1 MREVN
6 LQTLIQESEADKG
19 IVFDSEGQVVDS
31 YNISKEN
38 NIAAMANVIVTMAH
52 EFFQDALESESLN
65 QLVLTSN
72 EGLVVINKYDNNHI
86 VCLLAD
92 DVSKVAMIKL
102 TLKNVTL
109 R

>member
-1 MREVN
+1 MGEVN
-6 LQTLIQESEADKG
+6 LQTLIQESESDKG

>member
-1 MREVN
+1 MGEVN

-19 IVFDSEGQVVDS
+19 IVFDSKGQVVDS

-52 EFFQDALESESLN
+52 EFFQDALESGSLN

-92 DVSKVAMIKL
+92 DVSKLAMIKL

>member
-1 MREVN
+1 MGEVN
-6 LQTLIQESEADKG
+6 LQTLIEESEADKG
-19 IVFDSEGQVVDS
+19 IVFDSNGQVVDS

-38 NIAAMANVIVTMAH
+38 NVAAMASVIVTMAH

-102 TLKNVTL
+102 TLKSVTL
-109 R
+109 Q

>member
-1 MREVN
+1 MGEVN

-19 IVFDSEGQVVDS
+19 IIFDSKGKVVDS